1 MQKRRKIMP
10 ISERNGKWYWG
21 SKGPFNSRKKAEE
34 VAQAAHAS
42 GYEKLLKEGD
52 GGAGIDGLSGVVFTS
67 ENAGIFTPTHGGS
80 TKTRKELKHIKRE
93 HDEKRKK
100 LLGKQKKSGVE
111 RLEQFVKE
119 GSPIKKAVNKRS
131 DGMPQGDVA
140 HNPQNNL
147 IQVDYRKLAEDRAIG
162 KDNEPNS
169 SMSGLDSRM
178 DASTHATKPQ
188 DEDPSVTTKAVPSKP
203 DWGTNKSYLQ
213 KAGVGSFSNIGAQP
227 NQNTESH
234 DISTEPQAKYI
245 ERGQPVED
253 KKDDH
258 QDIKMNDISRRVKK
272 YQEDDEA
279 DVEQPLGAASAANS
293 QIQSMV
299 KTVWG
304 SGSERGEYR
313 RSDDGD
319 EIPPDEDEILDPSE
333 SDRVVDVLQR
343 LQARKKNYV
352 TKGES
357 HPLFLAMMDDIN
369 E

>member
-21 SKGPFNSRKKAEE
+21 SQGPFNSRKKAEE

-52 GGAGIDGLSGVVFTS
+52 GGAGLDGLSGVVFTS

-80 TKTRKELKHIKRE
+80 KTTKKERKHIKRE

-147 IQVDYRKLAEDRAIG
+147 IQVDYRKLGKDREID

-188 DEDPSVTTKAVPSKP
+188 DEDPSITTKSVPNKP
-203 DWGTNKSYLQ
+203 DWGTNKAYVQ
-213 KAGVGSFSNIGAQP
+213 KAGVASFANIGQQP

-245 ERGQPVED
+245 ERGKAVWD
-253 KKDDH
+253 KKNDI
-258 QDIKMNDISRRVKK
+258 QDIKMNDVTRRVKK

-279 DVEQPLGAASAANS
+279 DVEQPLGVASAAKS
-293 QIQSMV
+293 QIQSME
-299 KTVWG
+299 KQWG
-304 SGSERGEYR
+304 SGSERGEYK
-313 RSDDGD
+313 RSEDGD
-319 EIPPDEDEILDPSE
+319 EIPPDKDEVLEEAE
-333 SDRVVDVLQR
+333 SAKVIEALQR
-343 LQARKKNYV
+343 LQARKKGYV
-352 TKGES
+352 EKGET
-357 HPLFLAMMDDIN
+357 HPLFLAMMDDID

>member
-1 MQKRRKIMP
+1 MP

-52 GGAGIDGLSGVVFTS
+52 GGAGLDGLSGVVFTS

-80 TKTRKELKHIKRE
+80 KTTRKERKHIKRE

-140 HNPQNNL
+140 HTPQNNH
-147 IQVDYRKLAEDRAIG
+147 IQVDKRKLGEDREIG

-188 DEDPSVTTKAVPSKP
+188 DEDPSITTKSVPNKP
-203 DWGTNKSYLQ
+203 DWGTNKAYVQ
-213 KAGVGSFSNIGAQP
+213 KAGVASFANIGQQP

-245 ERGQPVED
+245 ERGKAVWD
-253 KKDDH
+253 KKNDI
-258 QDIKMNDISRRVKK
+258 QDIKMNDVTRRVKK

-279 DVEQPLGAASAANS
+279 DVEQPLGVASAAKS
-293 QIQSMV
+293 QIQSME
-299 KTVWG
+299 KQWG
-304 SGSERGEYR
+304 SGSERGEYK
-313 RSDDGD
+313 RSEDGD
-319 EIPPDEDEILDPSE
+319 EIPPDKDEVLEEAE
-333 SDRVVDVLQR
+333 SAKVIEALQR
-343 LQARKKNYV
+343 LQARKKGYV
-352 TKGES
+352 EKGET
-357 HPLFLAMMDDIN
+357 HPLFLAMMDDID

>member
-52 GGAGIDGLSGVVFTS
+52 GGAGLDGLSGVVFTS

-80 TKTRKELKHIKRE
+80 KTTRKERKHIKRE

-147 IQVDYRKLAEDRAIG
+147 IQVDYRKLGEDREIG

-188 DEDPSVTTKAVPSKP
+188 DEDPSITTKSVPNKP
-203 DWGTNKSYLQ
+203 DWGTNKAYVQ
-213 KAGVGSFSNIGAQP
+213 KAGVASFANIGQQP

-245 ERGQPVED
+245 ERGKAVWD
-253 KKDDH
+253 KKNDY
-258 QDIKMNDISRRVKK
+258 QDIKMNDVTRRVKK

-279 DVEQPLGAASAANS
+279 DVEQPLGVASAAKS
-293 QIQSMV
+293 QIQSME
-299 KTVWG
+299 KQWG
-304 SGSERGEYR
+304 SGSERGEYK
-313 RSDDGD
+313 RSEDGD
-319 EIPPDEDEILDPSE
+319 EIPPDKDEVLEEAE
-333 SDRVVDVLQR
+333 SAKVIEALQR
-343 LQARKKNYV
+343 LQARKKGYV
-352 TKGES
+352 EKGET
-357 HPLFLAMMDDIN
+357 HPLFLAMMDDID

>member
-52 GGAGIDGLSGVVFTS
+52 GGAGLDGLSGVVFTS

-80 TKTRKELKHIKRE
+80 KTTRKERKHIKRG

-147 IQVDYRKLAEDRAIG
+147 IQVDYRKLGEDREIG

-188 DEDPSVTTKAVPSKP
+188 DEDPSITTKSVPNKP
-203 DWGTNKSYLQ
+203 DWGTNKAYVQ
-213 KAGVGSFSNIGAQP
+213 KAGVASFANIGQQP

-245 ERGQPVED
+245 ERGKAVWD
-253 KKDDH
+253 KKNDI
-258 QDIKMNDISRRVKK
+258 QDIKMNDVTRRVKK

-279 DVEQPLGAASAANS
+279 DVEQPLGVASAAKS
-293 QIQSMV
+293 QIQSME
-299 KTVWG
+299 KQWG
-304 SGSERGEYR
+304 SGSERGEYK
-313 RSDDGD
+313 RSEDGD
-319 EIPPDEDEILDPSE
+319 EIPPDKDEVLEEAE
-333 SDRVVDVLQR
+333 SAKVIEALQR
-343 LQARKKNYV
+343 LQARKKGYV
-352 TKGES
+352 EKGET
-357 HPLFLAMMDDIN
+357 HPLFLAMMDDID